1 MLGVGGSQQ
10 RPKGGG
16 AACPEGPLPDS
27 EPVRQVG
34 TRPEAQLNQQEA
46 VLAPISREMSLP
58 LGLVA

>member
-1 MLGVGGSQQ
+1 MGWVGASKG
-10 RPKGGG
+10 PGGGG

-46 VLAPISREMSLP
+46 VLALISREMSLP